1 VEKVSDRII
10 LIDKG
15 EVVAD
20 GTIDE
25 LRQLQN
31 KESLED
37 IFAGLTANE
46 SMHEASTKLLNAF
59 D

>member
-10 LIDKG
+10 LINEG

-20 GTIDE
+20 GSIEE
-25 LRQLQN
+25 LRQMQD
-31 KESLED
+31 KESLEA
-37 IFAGLTANE
+37 IFAGLTATQ
-46 SMHEASTKLLNAF
+46 SMHEASDKLMNAF